1 MRNQKYLLIFILF
14 ALVIVSSLPAEPLT
28 SGQEPIVTKHYT
40 LCLLS
45 GHEIHR
51 DTLRQFAKL
60 NTEIESTVTKAK
72 RQGVKLVDPVHVRL
86 VLDYSFLCRDL
97 WLASG
102 VEPTAELLDEMREE
116 ARLNFAT
123 INMEELSERRQEQ
136 RAKYPF
142 LLGMPGPFATD
153 DSDFDMLEGSWLEL
167 EVEMADEQIDDLRN
181 SLDIPYDQLEE
192 LLYNISKNA
201 CFSPLNNT
209 IWIPH
214 DEDKNIHR
222 SFDTV
227 THEVGHWVFSEM
239 CDEIIGRVRP
249 SENWSPIKR
258 ALAAKSLLA
267 LNEFFADYTAVSNGN
282 NMNISIHNY
291 GKLPDEFKRVFS
303 KKRTLEDFLAAAEA
317 AGEDAYYFEE
327 GHNSLNPSR
336 SFVWKL
342 KLALNQQKTDD
353 LVYAAVRKYIE
364 HFFKVEIDEYE
375 HKEDNYFEMG
385 AFWVEDYPQDI
396 MSENMRLLRYLRA
409 AADEQL
415 SNEERQLFDEIGRKI
430 YGRHFDSEERVD

>member
-1 MRNQKYLLIFILF
+1 MSFKKSLFFSVLSILILL
-14 ALVIVSSLPAEPLT
+14 SSLAAEPLT
-28 SGQEPIVTKHYT
+28 SGVEPIVTEHYT

-45 GHEIHR
+45 GQKIHR
-51 DTLRQFAKL
+51 DTLRQFDKL
-60 NTEIESTVTKAK
+60 NTEIGDTVAKAK
-72 RQGVKLVDPVHVRL
+72 RHGVALVDPVHVRL
-86 VLDYSFLCRDL
+86 VFDYTFLCRDL
-97 WLASG
+97 WLAYG
-102 VEPTAELLDEMREE
+102 VEPTDELLKDMREE

-123 INMEELSERRQEQ
+123 MNMEEISERRKEQ
-136 RAKYPF
+136 RKKYPF
-142 LLGMPGPFATD
+142 ILRMPEPFAMD
-153 DSDFDMLEGSWLEL
+153 DSDFERLQGEWLEL
-167 EVEMADEQIDDLRN
+167 EVEMADEQIDELQA
-181 SLDIPYDQLEE
+181 SLTTPYDKLDG

-201 CFSPLNNT
+201 CFSPINNT

-214 DEDKNIHR
+214 DEEKNIHR

-239 CDEIIGRVRP
+239 CDEIISRVRP
-249 SENWSPIKR
+249 SEQWSPIKR
-258 ALAAKSLLA
+258 ALAAKAILA

-303 KKRTLEDFLAAAEA
+303 TKRTLEDFLAAAEA
-317 AGEDAYYFEE
+317 AGENAFYFTE

-342 KLALNQQKTDD
+342 KLALNQQKADD

-364 HFFKVEIDEYE
+364 HFFSVEIDEYE
-375 HKEDNYFEMG
+375 HDEDNHFEKG
-385 AFWVEDYPQDI
+385 AFWLVDYPQDI
-396 MSENMRLLRYLRA
+396 MSENMRLLCFLKK

-415 SNEERQLFDEIGRKI
+415 QGEERERFDRFGREI
-430 YGRHFDSEERVD
+430 YGRHFEK